1 MKGGPLLDGAMQV
14 KEEGQLPQSLMQPEM
29 PKVPRAFIKR
39 GKIKLILCH
48 IAEDFGHEEQQALYF
63 YCFLDVPIDEIAEKV
78 GLSQNHIASV
88 LVLYSE
94 RLTIKLD
101 FFKRAIFYDAN
112 DLLPVS
118 EIFLQYHGR
127 DSA

>member
-1 MKGGPLLDGAMQV
+1 
-14 KEEGQLPQSLMQPEM
+14 M
-29 PKVPRAFIKR
+29 PGIPRAFITR

-48 IAEDFGHEEQQALYF
+48 TAEDFGYEEQQALYL
-63 YCFLDVPIDEIAEKV
+63 YCFLKIPIDEIAGKI

-94 RLTIKLD
+94 RLTTKLD
-101 FFKRAIFYDAN
+101 FFKRAMPYDAN

-118 EIFLQYHGR
+118 EILLQYDDR